1 MGGVFQ
7 GKTLAHRDASV
18 SEPVVYTAGII
29 NYRNYDD
36 LGPCLRSIQGQTHP
50 PAHIT
55 VVDADSDDS
64 RLTSLEREFPT
75 VDFERVENH
84 GYAGGAN
91 RLLAFL
97 ERAVPEAGFSLIL
110 NPDTFLEPDFC
121 EVLLESMRSRED
133 VALACGKL
141 FRSGR
146 DRLDSAGIRLPLNRR
161 PQDRGSGESDRGQ
174 FDQAEYVFGASGA
187 AMMIRLA
194 SLSDLEIEG
203 EVFDEDFFVYHE
215 DTDLSWRAHNLGWR
229 VYYEP
234 AAQAIHKR
242 GWQKESRYSVPA
254 EIRRHSFKNHY
265 LQMIKNESFSS
276 FVLLLPVFLFW
287 ELLRFGFAALLDRTV
302 LPAYGQAYRL
312 MGRAFHKRR
321 VLQEKL
327 KERRAR

>member
-1 MGGVFQ
+1 
-7 GKTLAHRDASV
+7 LAHRDASV
-18 SEPVVYTAGII
+18 SEPVVYTAGVI

-36 LGPCLRSIQGQTHP
+36 LAPCLHALQAQTHA

-55 VVDADSDDS
+55 VVDADSDET
-64 RLTSLEREFPT
+64 RLASLEREFPA
-75 VDFERVENH
+75 VEFERIENH

-97 ERAVPEAGFSLIL
+97 ERAAPNAGFSLIL
-110 NPDTFLEPDFC
+110 NPDTFLETDFC
-121 EVLLESMRSRED
+121 EVLLDSMSSRPD
-133 VALACGKL
+133 VALAGGKL

-161 PQDRGSGESDRGQ
+161 PQDRGSGEPDRGE
-174 FDQAEYVFGASGA
+174 FDEAEYVFGASGA

-194 SLSDLEIEG
+194 ALADLEIEG
-203 EVFDEDFFVYHE
+203 EIFDEDFFVYHE
-215 DTDLSWRAHNLGWR
+215 DTDLSWRAHKLGWR

-234 AAQAIHKR
+234 AAMAVHKR

-265 LQMIKNESFSS
+265 LQMVKNESLLS
-276 FVLLLPVFLFW
+276 FVGLLPIFLFW
-287 ELLRFGFAALLDRTV
+287 EVLRFGFAVLLDRTI
-302 LPAYGQAYRL
+302 LPAYGQAYKL

-321 VLQEKL
+321 VLRSKL
-327 KERRAR
+327 RDRPSR